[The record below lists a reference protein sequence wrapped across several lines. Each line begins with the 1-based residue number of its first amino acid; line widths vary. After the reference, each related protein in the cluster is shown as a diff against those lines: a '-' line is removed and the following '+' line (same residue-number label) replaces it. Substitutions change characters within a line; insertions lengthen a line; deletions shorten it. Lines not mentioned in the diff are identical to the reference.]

1 MTIQDLL
8 NMELHEVKQ
17 DYPLQITRVWGG
29 WIYQTYQLINGVRND
44 GYDKEFMEYGQG
56 TFVPIP
62 EVKDNPNPK
71 VKK

>member
-8 NMELHEVKQ
+8 DMKLHEVKQ

-29 WIYQTYQLINGVRND
+29 WIYQTYQLINGVRD
-44 GYDKEFMEYGQG
+44 KYGYDKEFIEYSPG

-62 EVKDNPNPK
+62 EVKDNPN
-71 VKK
+71 V